1 MSLYQTA
8 LTLAVSAHA
17 GQVRKHNGTPYIV
30 HPIMVA
36 RIVEAAGFGEVVVA
50 AALLHDV
57 LEDTTVSADIIA
69 TAVGSEVLHMVQAL
83 SEEKG
88 MEWRARKAQYIEN
101 VVAAGESVWAIS
113 VADKIHNAESLLAFH
128 GEVGNTA
135 WSVFNKGK
143 VDKIWFEETLL
154 SRLQQVWQHPLLERY
169 ATLVVKMQQLE
180 A

>member
-1 MSLYQTA
+1 MTLYQTA
-8 LTLAVSAHA
+8 LTLAVEAHA
-17 GQVRKHNGTPYIV
+17 GQIRKHNGTPYVV

-36 RIVEAAGFGEVVVA
+36 RMVEAANFGEKVVA

-57 LEDTTVSADIIA
+57 LEDTDV
-69 TAVGSEVLHMVQAL
+69 TAETLEGVVGSSVLLMVQAL

-88 MEWRARKAQYIEN
+88 MEWRERKAQYIKT

-128 GEVGNTA
+128 SEVGRAA
-135 WSVFNKGK
+135 WRVFNKGK

-154 SRLQQVWQHPLLERY
+154 SALQAVWQHPLLDQY
-169 ATLVVKMQQLE
+169 ALLVQKMQQLE

>member
-1 MSLYQTA
+1 MTLYQTA
-8 LTLAVSAHA
+8 LTLAVDAHA
-17 GQVRKHNGTPYIV
+17 GQIRKHNGTPYIV

-36 RIVEAAGFGEVVVA
+36 RIVEAAGYTEDVVS

-57 LEDTTVSADIIA
+57 LEDTTV
-69 TAVGSEVLHMVQAL
+69 TAETIETVTGTEVLHMVQAL

-88 MEWRARKAQYIEN
+88 MEWRARKALYIET

-113 VADKIHNAESLLAFH
+113 VSDKIHNAESLLAFH
-128 GEVGNTA
+128 AEVGNQA

-143 VDKIWFEETLL
+143 ADKIWFEETLL
-154 SRLQQVWQHPLLERY
+154 AALQKVWQHPLLEQY
-169 ATLVVKMQQLE
+169 AALVQKMQLLE

>member
-1 MSLYQTA
+1 MPLYQTA
-8 LTLAVSAHA
+8 LTLAVQAHA
-17 GQVRKHNGTPYIV
+17 GQIRKHNGTPYIV

-36 RIVEAAGFGEVVVA
+36 RIVEGAGFGEDVVA

-57 LEDTTVSADIIA
+57 LEDTEVNAQA
-69 TAVGSEVLHMVQAL
+69 LEAVVGSEVLHMVQAL

-88 MEWRARKAQYIEN
+88 MEWRARKALYIET

-113 VADKIHNAESLLAFH
+113 VSDKIHNAESLLAFH
-128 GEVGNTA
+128 GEVGNAA

-143 VDKIWFEETLL
+143 VDKMWFEETLL
-154 SRLQQVWQHPLLERY
+154 TALQSVWQHPLLEQY
-169 ATLVVKMQQLE
+169 AALVQKMQLLE